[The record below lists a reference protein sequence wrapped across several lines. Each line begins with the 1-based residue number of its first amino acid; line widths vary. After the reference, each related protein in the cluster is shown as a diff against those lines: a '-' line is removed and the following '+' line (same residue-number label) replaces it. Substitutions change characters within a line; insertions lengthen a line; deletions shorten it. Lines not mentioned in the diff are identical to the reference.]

1 MGSSTRQSSNT
12 TRPHIRLVVQS
23 SFSKLCFQSLA
34 IVSMVSYARLKQD
47 RLYLGTHSKMNHIY
61 LTKDQKFSILSG
73 HSQSIQFDKSYSITS
88 NTVVIK
94 SSRIFA
100 RSAYKCTKMSPWF
113 CHAGATRNPSATI
126 LFYSIYIKSQNQTF
140 DGFCILEYE
149 SAFLFFCNEANQM
162 YIPSFSSDSNAMTCF
177 DVMIS
182 CHDDKL
188 ICR

>member
-1 MGSSTRQSSNT
+1 MFPVSCNCLNGVSCPLETGQIVLRN
-12 TRPHIRLVVQS
+12 
-23 SFSKLCFQSLA
+23 SLKDE
-34 IVSMVSYARLKQD
+34 SYIYIWLKIK
-47 RLYLGTHSKMNHIY
+47 RFH
-61 LTKDQKFSILSG
+61 FSG
-73 HSQSIQFDKSYSITS
+73 HSQSIQLDKSYSITS

-126 LFYSIYIKSQNQTF
+126 LFNSIYIKSRNQTF
-140 DGFCILEYE
+140 DDFCILEYE
-149 SAFLFFCNEANQM
+149 SAFLFCNEANQM

>member
-47 RLYLGTHSKMNHIY
+47 RLYLETHSKMNHIY

-73 HSQSIQFDKSYSITS
+73 HSQSIQLDKSYSITS

-126 LFYSIYIKSQNQTF
+126 LFYSIYTVKVKIKPLMVF
-140 DGFCILEYE
+140 
-149 SAFLFFCNEANQM
+149 AFLNTSQRFCSAMKQIKCTFPHFLL
-162 YIPSFSSDSNAMTCF
+162 IPMP
-177 DVMIS
+177 
-182 CHDDKL
+182 
-188 ICR
+188 

>member
-1 MGSSTRQSSNT
+1 MFPVSCNCLNGVSCPLETGQIVLRN
-12 TRPHIRLVVQS
+12 
-23 SFSKLCFQSLA
+23 SLKDE
-34 IVSMVSYARLKQD
+34 SYIYIWLKIK
-47 RLYLGTHSKMNHIY
+47 RFH
-61 LTKDQKFSILSG
+61 FSG
-73 HSQSIQFDKSYSITS
+73 HSQSIQLDKSYSITS

-126 LFYSIYIKSQNQTF
+126 LFYSIYIKSRNQTF

-188 ICR
+188 MCR

>member
-12 TRPHIRLVVQS
+12 TRPHIWLVVQS
-23 SFSKLCFQSLA
+23 SFSKLCFQSPA
-34 IVSMVSYARLKQD
+34 IVSMVSHALLIQD
-47 RLYLGTHSKMNHIY
+47 RLYLWTHSKMNHIY

-73 HSQSIQFDKSYSITS
+73 HSQSIQLDKSYSITS

-149 SAFLFFCNEANQM
+149 SAFLFCNEANQM

>member
-47 RLYLGTHSKMNHIY
+47 RLYLETHSKMNHIY

-94 SSRIFA
+94 SSGIFT
-100 RSAYKCTKMSPWF
+100 RSAYKCTKCLLGFAMPVLQEIPVRRYCSTQF
-113 CHAGATRNPSATI
+113 I
-126 LFYSIYIKSQNQTF
+126 LKVKIKPLMVF
-140 DGFCILEYE
+140 
-149 SAFLFFCNEANQM
+149 AFLNTSQRFCSSAMKQIKCTFPHFLL
-162 YIPSFSSDSNAMTCF
+162 IPMP
-177 DVMIS
+177 
-182 CHDDKL
+182 
-188 ICR
+188 